1 MYDYGEIDFEDDY
14 SSLCIF
20 PSTPPPKPL
29 SPSGSVVPRG
39 EPMQISPGFAK
50 LTNTQLNKVQK
61 LEKDLDM
68 ILIAHEK
75 IPVIS
80 DLSREEVRV
89 LQDME
94 KRMGI
99 TLVAYR
105 PE

>member
-1 MYDYGEIDFEDDY
+1 
-14 SSLCIF
+14 
-20 PSTPPPKPL
+20 
-29 SPSGSVVPRG
+29 
-39 EPMQISPGFAK
+39 MQISPGFSK
-50 LTNTQLNKVQK
+50 LTDAQLRKVQK
-61 LEKDLDM
+61 LEHDLDM

-80 DLSREEVRV
+80 NLSREEVRA

>member
-1 MYDYGEIDFEDDY
+1 
-14 SSLCIF
+14 
-20 PSTPPPKPL
+20 
-29 SPSGSVVPRG
+29 
-39 EPMQISPGFAK
+39 MQISPGFAK
-50 LTNTQLNKVQK
+50 LTNTQLKK

-80 DLSREEVRV
+80 NLSREEVRA

-94 KRMGI
+94 KRMGL